1 MLDSITLD
9 STRLQRLQQTPLWD
23 FALTLYAKPGVE
35 AACLTVQEEAGLDVC
50 ELLFHCWL
58 YSCGL
63 EAKPAALARQREQRC
78 FWQHRVTAVLREL
91 RRDLKA
97 SAAER
102 ESVAALRETIKQ
114 AELMAEREN
123 LQRWQAWVW
132 EAPTEQQHVTNI
144 STTISTAS
152 PNAAKW
158 LLKQLFSGK
167 SGFKP
172 DGSLKCQ
179 KPLLRSIQTLTCQLD
194 PYQGAR

>member
-1 MLDSITLD
+1 MPDSMTLD
-9 STRLQRLQQTPLWD
+9 STRLQRLQQVPLWD

-35 AACLTVQEEAGLDVC
+35 AACLTLQEEAGLDVC

-63 EAKPAALARQREQRC
+63 EAKPAALAHQREQCC
-78 FWQHRVTAVLREL
+78 FWQRHVTAVLRRL

-123 LQRWQAWVW
+123 LQRWQTWVW
-132 EAPTEQQHVTNI
+132 EASAEEQRVTNI
-144 STTISTAS
+144 STTISTTP

-167 SGFKP
+167 SIFKP
-172 DGSLKCQ
+172 DDSFTRQ
-179 KPLLRSIQTLTCQLD
+179 ESLLRSIQTLTCQLD

>member
-1 MLDSITLD
+1 M
-9 STRLQRLQQTPLWD
+9 RR
-23 FALTLYAKPGVE
+23 
-35 AACLTVQEEAGLDVC
+35 
-50 ELLFHCWL
+50 
-58 YSCGL
+58 
-63 EAKPAALARQREQRC
+63 
-78 FWQHRVTAVLREL
+78 L

-123 LQRWQAWVW
+123 LQRWQTWVW
-132 EAPTEQQHVTNI
+132 EASAEEQRVTNI
-144 STTISTAS
+144 STTISTTP

-167 SGFKP
+167 SIFKP
-172 DGSLKCQ
+172 DDSFTRQ
-179 KPLLRSIQTLTCQLD
+179 ESLLRSIQTLTCQLD